1 MKRQVSLV
9 FTALLAI
16 AAPVTAQ
23 VRVVTTLPAYA
34 SIAKAVGG
42 DRVAVESIAT
52 GGEDAHFV
60 KAKPSYALLLRR
72 ADLFVTTGLDLE
84 LWAPALVDKSGNARI
99 REGAPGYVSAS
110 RGVPLLDVPQSVSR
124 AAGDVHVYGNPH
136 LHTSPLNAKIVAVN
150 VAAGLARVDPEGAE
164 AYRRGAERFSRQIDE
179 ALYGEELLAVLDA
192 ATLDPLAREGK
203 LIPFLEGRTL
213 GGEPLVDRL
222 GGWLGRARGSFYGK
236 ELVTYHKNWVY
247 FTTLFGLQVIGT
259 VEPKPGIPPSARHVH
274 DLIALMER
282 REVPVV
288 LAASYFRDEQVQSI
302 ARRTGARAVIVPL
315 GPPEVDADSY
325 LRLVDSWVNALAGA
339 YGR

>member
-164 AYRRGAERFSRQIDE
+164 AYRRGAERFSRRIDE

>member
-124 AAGDVHVYGNPH
+124 AAGDVHIYGNPH

-164 AYRRGAERFSRQIDE
+164 AYRQGAERFSRRIDE